1 MGAAP
6 DGALAMTDQER
17 REAAVQQVTAALSW
31 AAVSVN
37 GQVLLTNRRIEE
49 VADLICQAR
58 EDGRREAAEAIKAAR
73 DGLHTVDPAVPA
85 LSFAARLALGAQPDE
100 KERTDGQ

>member
-1 MGAAP
+1 
-6 DGALAMTDQER
+6 MTDQER

-58 EDGRREAAEAIKAAR
+58 EDGRREAAEAIEACARAHRADSPIRPWLHDAA
-73 DGLHTVDPAVPA
+73 A
-85 LSFAARLALGAQPDE
+85 LARGAQPDE